1 VETLLRSRD
10 RCRRSVQEQ
19 RRVNGQAGTAL
30 VEKYRKVQ
38 NSGQVAS
45 RASKLKSPSVQWM
58 QGERGTGRGQPRK
71 RPAESQM
78 SDAYSAKLSSIK
90 SRWMSSL
97 LWLCTVATWVSLC
110 CKFGD
115 LGGYV
120 WLGDRVRPQPEVV
133 LWFPSCYF
141 GGVAGLTVQGQ
152 DGFTGE
158 ERKRKGRRLPPTHS
172 TLHSRATE
180 TRVCRHRAEADLLTS
195 CCSFLTDF

>member
-1 VETLLRSRD
+1 MKSR
-10 RCRRSVQEQ
+10 
-19 RRVNGQAGTAL
+19 
-30 VEKYRKVQ
+30 
-38 NSGQVAS
+38 
-45 RASKLKSPSVQWM
+45 SVQWM

-97 LWLCTVATWVSLC
+97 LWSCTVATWVSLC

-120 WLGDRVRPQPEVV
+120 WLGGRVRPQPEVV

-158 ERKRKGRRLPPTHS
+158 ERKKERATTATH
-172 TLHSRATE
+172 TLHTPLKSNRDQGLQTP
-180 TRVCRHRAEADLLTS
+180 CRGRSTDQLLFFS
-195 CCSFLTDF
+195 H